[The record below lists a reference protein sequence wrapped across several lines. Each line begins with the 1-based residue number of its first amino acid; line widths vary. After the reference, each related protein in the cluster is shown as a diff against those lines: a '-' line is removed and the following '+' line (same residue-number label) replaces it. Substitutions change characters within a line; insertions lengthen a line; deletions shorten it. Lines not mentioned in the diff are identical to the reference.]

1 MLKST
6 NVNVWVNS
14 LHFSEIKKFS
24 SREPELVNSFE
35 SRIPDTHTHTHTH
48 THTLSYSRQV
58 IFFFFA
64 MCKSRSFIFIY
75 VINLTRLKKKKRRE
89 AFSCVKVFGNHLF
102 FISNRLFF

>member
-48 THTLSYSRQV
+48 SV
-58 IFFFFA
+58 IVG
-64 MCKSRSFIFIY
+64 K
-75 VINLTRLKKKKRRE
+75 
-89 AFSCVKVFGNHLF
+89 
-102 FISNRLFF
+102 